1 MLVYARFKNAYLVC
15 KKAYAKQLL
24 LSNTISTMMLNG
36 FGDIFCQFIE
46 YKLAKN
52 KNVDDYAKNSENS
65 SIVQSVPNDR
75 GINITDF
82 TGTSYESQHP
92 FVNFTNTSNTFEIW
106 INI

>member
-65 SIVQSVPNDR
+65 SIVQTERPSFFNVYSLNR
-75 GINITDF
+75 
-82 TGTSYESQHP
+82 TGNLTL
-92 FVNFTNTSNTFEIW
+92 FF
-106 INI
+106 